1 MKTFECAFFTAL
13 ALSAPVWAASPQS
26 EAVLKSEFIYE
37 IAPTPACHAST
48 IVETKSGLVAAWFGG
63 PYEKHPEVG
72 IWLSRHEA
80 GRWGKPTEVANGVQP
95 DGHRH
100 PTWNP
105 VLFQPTGEP
114 LMLFYKA
121 GPNPEKWWGMLM
133 TSKDD
138 GKTWSA
144 PRRLPEGILGP
155 IKNKPVQLGRKG
167 GLLCPTS
174 TEDGGWRVH
183 FERTD
188 DLGKTW
194 HRIGPVNA
202 ERIGAIQ
209 PAILRHSDGRLQ
221 AIGRTQQDR
230 VFTVESTDGG
240 NSWGTMSLLDLPNPN
255 SGVDA
260 VTLADGRHLLVYNHA
275 GRTKGKWDAGRE
287 VLNVA
292 VSTDGKA
299 WQAALVLEK
308 EAGQEFSY
316 PAVIQ
321 TADGLAHITYT
332 WKRKRIRHIVVDPAK
347 FQRRPITNGEWPK

>member
-1 MKTFECAFFTAL
+1 MKIFACASLVGLSLTA
-13 ALSAPVWAASPQS
+13 AIWAGPP
-26 EAVLKSEFIYE
+26 EMDAVLKSEFIYE

-48 IVETKSGLVAAWFGG
+48 IVETKSGLVVAWFGG
-63 PYEKHPEVG
+63 PHEKHPEVG
-72 IWLSRHEA
+72 IWLARHEA
-80 GRWGKPTEVANGVQP
+80 GKWGKPTEVANGVQP

-105 VLFQPTGEP
+105 VLFQPTGGP
-114 LMLFYKA
+114 LMLFYKV

-138 GKTWSA
+138 GKTWSV
-144 PRRLPEGILGP
+144 PQRLPEGILGP
-155 IKNKPVQLGRKG
+155 IKNKPVQLGRSD

-188 DLGKTW
+188 DFGKSW
-194 HRIGPVNA
+194 RRIGPVNVQG
-202 ERIGAIQ
+202 IGAIQ
-209 PAILRHSDGRLQ
+209 PAILRHSGSRLQ
-221 AIGRTQQDR
+221 AIGRTQQGR

-240 NSWGTMSLLDLPNPN
+240 NSWGAMSLLDLPNPN

-260 VTLADGRHLLVYNHA
+260 VTLADGRHLLVYNHS
-275 GRTKGKWDAGRE
+275 GRTKGKWDAGRA

-292 VSTDGKA
+292 VSKDGKA
-299 WQAALVLEK
+299 WQAALVLEN
-308 EAGQEFSY
+308 EPRQEFSY

-321 TADGLAHITYT
+321 TADGLVHIAYT
-332 WKRKRIRHIVVDPAK
+332 WKRKRVRHLVLDPAK
-347 FQRRPITNGEWPK
+347 FQLRPITNGEWPK